1 MASALSTSTAEHG
14 AEGTLLLFFS
24 DTLIVTC
31 AVPRRSERE
40 ETGKHPRCSG
50 ATVMPEISS
59 LFSNENGA
67 KKYIPTKMLL
77 PKAVPLDVQVV
88 GNDALA

>member
-1 MASALSTSTAEHG
+1 
-14 AEGTLLLFFS
+14 
-24 DTLIVTC
+24 
-31 AVPRRSERE
+31 
-40 ETGKHPRCSG
+40 
-50 ATVMPEISS
+50 MPEISS

-77 PKAVPLDVQVV
+77 PEAVPLDVQVV